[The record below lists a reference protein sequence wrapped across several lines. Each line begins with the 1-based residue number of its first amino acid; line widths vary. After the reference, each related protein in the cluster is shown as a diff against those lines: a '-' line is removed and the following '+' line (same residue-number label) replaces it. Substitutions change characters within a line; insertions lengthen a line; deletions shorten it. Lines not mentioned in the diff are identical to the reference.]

1 MRWKLLRRRLS
12 ISAPRMIVRSHLPW
26 PLRWAVL
33 ALVFG
38 FSAALALW
46 AFEFGREIAG
56 LDSGS
61 KEELRTLRAEAVALR
76 AERERVT
83 ETANTVDS
91 LLRVARTAQDRL
103 GEQVR
108 QLEARNLDLEN
119 ELGFYQRLLP
129 AANAE
134 GVSVRALQGDASAAG
149 QLRWRLLLMQP
160 GRNAPEFSG
169 RYEIS
174 VTGTLDGKPWTQ
186 ASSGGAQPLKLK
198 QVLRLEGNL
207 DHPPGAVIKTITVR
221 VLDAGGTVRAAQTAR
236 VTAP

>member
-26 PLRWAVL
+26 PVRWAVL
-33 ALVFG
+33 ALMFG

-61 KEELRTLRAEAVALR
+61 KDELQALRAEVATLR
-76 AERERVT
+76 AERERA
-83 ETANTVDS
+83 TATTNTVDS
-91 LLRVARTAQDRL
+91 LLRAERTAQERL
-103 GEQVR
+103 AEQVR

-134 GVSVRALQGDASAAG
+134 GVSVRALQGDAAAPG
-149 QLRWRLLLMQP
+149 RIRWRLLLMQP

-174 VTGTLDGKPWTQ
+174 VAGTLDGKPWTQ
-186 ASSGGAQPLKLK
+186 AAPGGAQPLKLK

-207 DHPPGAVIKTITVR
+207 DHPPEAVIKTVTVR

-236 VTAP
+236 VASP

>member
-33 ALVFG
+33 ALMLG

-56 LDSGS
+56 LDTGS
-61 KEELRTLRAEAVALR
+61 KEELQQLRAEVGSLR
-76 AERERVT
+76 AERDRVAA
-83 ETANTVDS
+83 TANTVDS
-91 LLRVARTAQDRL
+91 LLRAERTAQERL

-108 QLEARNLDLEN
+108 QLEARNLALEN

-129 AANAE
+129 STNAE
-134 GVSVRALQGDASAAG
+134 GVSIRALQGDLAAPG
-149 QLRWRLLLMQP
+149 QLRWRLLLMQA
-160 GRNAPEFSG
+160 GRNTAEFSG

-174 VTGTLDGKPWTQ
+174 LAGTLDGKPWTL
-186 ASSGGAQPLKLK
+186 AAPAGPQPLKLK
-198 QVLRLEGNL
+198 QVLRLEGSL
-207 DHPPGAVIKTITVR
+207 DHPPEAVIKTITAR
-221 VLDAGGTVRAAQTAR
+221 VLDAGGAVRAAQTAR
-236 VTAP
+236 VAAP

>member
-12 ISAPRMIVRSHLPW
+12 VSAPRVIVRSHLPW
-26 PLRWAVL
+26 PLRWAAVAMVL
-33 ALVFG
+33 G

-61 KEELRTLRAEAVALR
+61 KEELQTLRTEVAALR

-83 ETANTVDS
+83 ATTNTVDS
-91 LLRVARTAQDRL
+91 LLRAERTAQERL
-103 GEQVR
+103 ADQVR

-129 AANAE
+129 SANAE
-134 GVSVRALQGDASAAG
+134 GVAIRALQGDAAASG
-149 QLRWRLLLMQP
+149 QLRWRLLLMQAS
-160 GRNAPEFSG
+160 RTAPEFAG

-174 VTGTLDGKPWTQ
+174 LAGTLDGKPWTQ
-186 ASSGGAQPLKLK
+186 APPGGSQPLKLK
-198 QVLRLEGNL
+198 QVLRLEGSL
-207 DHPPGAVIKTITVR
+207 DHPPNAVIKTITVR
-221 VLDAGGTVRAAQTAR
+221 VLDAGGAVRAAQTAR
-236 VTAP
+236 VASP